1 MNNLVFQNI
10 FERIMQ
16 LNLGGS
22 LITLHQVDSETG
34 FANSVTIQVAGMIT
48 QKGETRRFMQT
59 FILGQHAAFKYY
71 VHNSIFRYQDYS
83 ADQTV
88 APAPAKTGEK
98 NIIIIIIVVIVV
110 VIVIIIILVI
120 TFLIVIM
127 LCV

>member
-34 FANSVTIQVAGMIT
+34 FANSVTIQVAGTIT
-48 QKGETRRFMQT
+48 QNAETRRFMQT

-98 NIIIIIIVVIVV
+98 NIIIIIIIVVIVV
-110 VIVIIIILVI
+110 IIILNI